1 VTVKRLIGRET
12 ALFLDFDGTLTGF
25 ADDPDSVRLPPG
37 GFAVLE
43 RLAERLDGALALV
56 SGRDVRDLASRVPT
70 CLWRAGNHGDLVLPP
85 EASQPEGAMTP
96 PPELQQEL
104 EALVAQHEGT
114 RLEEKAR
121 VLTIHTRK
129 AAHAADSINEAAE
142 VIAGRFE
149 GYKLQLGKNVAEF
162 KPEGVD
168 KGRAIE
174 RLMREEAFAART
186 PLFFGDDTT
195 DEDGFIVCLHRGG
208 SAVKIGEGKTLAP
221 HRLPDHHAVWDVL
234 KEALHDLS

>member
-1 VTVKRLIGRET
+1 MGRLITRDT

-25 ADDPDSVRLPPG
+25 SDDPDSVRLPPG

-43 RLAERLDGALALV
+43 RLAEKLGGAVALV

-70 CLWRAGNHGDLVLPP
+70 CLWRAGNHGDLVLAP
-85 EASQPEGAMTP
+85 EANEPDGDTSP
-96 PPELQQEL
+96 PPALLAELKEL
-104 EALVAQHEGT
+104 TAAHDGV

-121 VLTIHTRK
+121 VLTIHTRM
-129 AAHAADSINEAAE
+129 ARDASGD
-142 VIAGRFE
+142 VIAKAEAIAARTE
-149 GYKLQLGKNVAEF
+149 GYKLQLGKDVAEF

-174 RLMREEAFAART
+174 RLMKEGAFAGRK
-186 PLFFGDDTT
+186 PLFFGDDAT

-234 KEALHDLS
+234 KEALHDLA